1 MPRVTSKQWVLG
13 DRGSLEAPDGWPYGV
28 LPHACWQIPISRKV
42 IMKSVISI
50 SIAVAAL
57 LIPVTGLA
65 DELATICVK
74 GTLQPQEEVR
84 VQGVPP
90 LCGGVEARV
99 CLYSSASAPTA
110 LWERTTTFDLDQG
123 SFSENIPV
131 ADVESIVA
139 GTPVWLGLTLG
150 GGEEFRPRIKV
161 SDHRAHVSVRVVP
174 ASSSPA
180 GERVTSSTVLL
191 RMTASATLR
200 SAGATGM
207 RFPDPPQP
215 SQPVVSGA
223 IDLSRAHDEWHG
235 DMMRS
240 HVADQFVPA
249 LSMPRVPDLTFAGSG
264 GQSRHDFSVRST
276 PWTGA
281 PWTSYRPVSVPDLA
295 SLNNYEFR
303 WNNRPSD
310 APATGPVW
318 VMLRPPTCPILPQI
332 PRSPDPARQIRER
345 MLALTRPESYQV
357 NLNPGWSLT
366 RTTPRLPGLAPSFNW
381 HTPQHHPVGSLP
393 LNLNP
398 MAGTMNHGVWN
409 LPQSQ
414 FQQACNL
421 KPQPFQL
428 PQASV
433 TGLMNSGVWNL
444 PQSQF
449 QQNWD
454 FTPQPFQFP
463 QVPVCTPQWDFSSPA
478 FQTPQIPTYTPPVF
492 GQ

>member
-1 MPRVTSKQWVLG
+1 MVQG
-13 DRGSLEAPDGWPYGV
+13 ACGGQEATDGWSYGV
-28 LPHACWQIPISRKV
+28 LPHACRQIPISSEV
-42 IMKSVISI
+42 IMNGVILI
-50 SIAVAAL
+50 SIAVAVL
-57 LIPVTGLA
+57 LLPIAGLA
-65 DELATICVK
+65 DEMAMISVK
-74 GTLQPQEEVR
+74 GILAPLESSEEVYVREVLSSSHEVR
-84 VQGVPP
+84 V
-90 LCGGVEARV
+90 CF
-99 CLYSSASAPTA
+99 YSSASAPTA
-110 LWERTTTFDLDQG
+110 LWERITTFDIAHG
-123 SFSENIPV
+123 SFSENILV
-131 ADVESIVA
+131 ADVEGIVG

-150 GGEEFRPRIKV
+150 EGEEFRPRIKV
-161 SDHRAHVSVRVVP
+161 SDRRAPVGARVVP
-174 ASSSPA
+174 AGSSPA

-191 RMTASATLR
+191 RMTASAILR
-200 SAGATGM
+200 SVDATAM
-207 RFPDPPQP
+207 RFLDPPQP
-215 SQPVVSGA
+215 NRPGLSGA
-223 IDLSRAHDEWHG
+223 IDFTRAHDEWRG
-235 DMMRS
+235 DMMRNYATDW
-240 HVADQFVPA
+240 HAPA
-249 LSMPRVPDLTFAGSG
+249 VSMPRVPDFTGAQL
-264 GQSRHDFSVRST
+264 RHDFAVRST

-281 PWTSYRPVSVPDLA
+281 SWVGYQPVSVSDLA

-310 APATGPVW
+310 APSTGPVW
-318 VMLRPPTCPILPQI
+318 AMLRPPTCPVFPQM
-332 PRSPDPARQIRER
+332 PRPPDPARQIRER

-366 RTTPRLPGLAPSFNW
+366 RTTPRLLGLTPSLNW

-398 MAGTMNHGVWN
+398 MAGMMNPGAWN

-421 KPQPFQL
+421 RPQPFQF

-449 QQNWD
+449 QQNWN

-463 QVPVCTPQWDFSSPA
+463 QVPVYTPQWSFSPPA